1 MYSNSTLTDALIS
14 GDLIPGEGEPIE
26 RMRMGNGLSAVYDGG
41 FYNIGVRPTTED
53 LCVGGTQALDQASQG
68 LPPIVPFLGIDQAD
82 F

>member
-14 GDLIPGEGEPIE
+14 SDLIPGKGEPIE
-26 RMRMGNGLSAVYDGG
+26 RIRLGNGLSVVYDDGVH
-41 FYNIGVRPTTED
+41 NIGVRPTTED

-68 LPPIVPFLGIDQAD
+68 LPPIVPFLGNDQTD